1 MRTLSPVK
9 LNAPILSLHAIARN
23 HGHGLRTRSV
33 RPSVHVWR
41 NFSPRALLIVAEDCD
56 PVMANSGILTEVAIA
71 EEME

>member
-33 RPSVHVWR
+33 RPSVHVRR
-41 NFSPRALLIVAEDCD
+41 NFSARALMMDAEDCD
-56 PVMANSGILTEVAIA
+56 PVMANSGFVTGVAIA